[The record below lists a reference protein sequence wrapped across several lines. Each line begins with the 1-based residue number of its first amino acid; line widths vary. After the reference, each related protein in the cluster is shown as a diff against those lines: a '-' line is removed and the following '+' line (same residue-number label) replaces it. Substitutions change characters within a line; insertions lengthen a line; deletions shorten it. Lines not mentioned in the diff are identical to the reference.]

1 MKRFLSVMLCVVLVG
16 SCSLTSQAFSG
27 SVTANLT
34 TDISEAYSSKRGC
47 HTVCY
52 SAHNDRDSIGSVYVA
67 AQLSTGNGWVDY
79 KGVKLPA
86 GSDIKAESIGSENE
100 TYLCRGVISTV
111 SGRTGCS
118 GQIKV
123 DIMS

>member
-1 MKRFLSVMLCVVLVG
+1 MEKFLSVMLCVVLAG
-16 SCSLTSQAFSG
+16 SCSLTSPAFRD

-34 TDISEAYSSKRGC
+34 TDISKAYSSKRGC

-52 SAHNDRDSIGSVYVA
+52 SACNDRDSIESVYVA

-86 GSDIKAESIGSENE
+86 GSDIIVKSIGSENK

-111 SGRTGCS
+111 SGGTGCS
-118 GQIKV
+118 GQITV
-123 DIMS
+123 DIIS